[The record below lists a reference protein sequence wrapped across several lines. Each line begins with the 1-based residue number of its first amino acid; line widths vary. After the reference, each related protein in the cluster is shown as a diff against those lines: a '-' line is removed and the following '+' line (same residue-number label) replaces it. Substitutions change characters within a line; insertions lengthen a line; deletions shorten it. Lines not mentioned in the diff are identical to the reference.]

1 MILLFYAYHIRSLIT
16 VIVNVNNLWPKKAN
30 TILPL
35 IRGQGKRQEAIF
47 LPGVL
52 QVYQEPHRRYTTWI
66 EGKEGG
72 ERGKGAR
79 KRQIEKTGTRFE
91 YKPRFSLSGSGYRG
105 MHREGRCLERV
116 GIYYS
121 VLFMLPISPLSLSS
135 APASLLSRYYSPFS
149 TSTLSNCRLNSILRS
164 CSHFVLVPV

>member
-1 MILLFYAYHIRSLIT
+1 MLIA
-16 VIVNVNNLWPKKAN
+16 LWPKEAN

-35 IRGQGKRQEAIF
+35 IRGQGKRHEAIF

-52 QVYQEPHRRYTTWI
+52 QVYQEPHRRYTTTWI
-66 EGKEGG
+66 RGEGRRKGGKETD
-72 ERGKGAR
+72 
-79 KRQIEKTGTRFE
+79 RQETGTRFE
-91 YKPRFSLSGSGYRG
+91 YKPRFSLSGPGYRG

-121 VLFMLPISPLSLSS
+121 VLFMLPISLLSLSLSS
-135 APASLLSRYYSPFS
+135 APSSLLSRYYSPFS

-164 CSHFVLVPV
+164 CSHFILVLV